1 MSEAEASGL
10 HPSGL
15 FDRVAAKA
23 KKAAGRLIG
32 NQDLTEEGEL
42 REAKAQTAVDAARL
56 DAEAEQR
63 RLEAEVAADEEAN
76 RLALQRA
83 DAELSRIES
92 EEQLDRAHDSAEA
105 QVDREFA
112 RRRDAASDQARH
124 EENVVSDEERVAATT
139 HLDGVLDAAAIAQEG
154 RQAEAAAEALKDAR
168 RELEHQKNGE

>member
-1 MSEAEASGL
+1 MSEPEASGL

-23 KKAAGRLIG
+23 KKTAGRLIG

-42 REAKAQTAVDAARL
+42 QEAKGQTAVDAARL
-56 DAEAEQR
+56 DAEAEQS

-83 DAELSRIES
+83 DAELSRIER
-92 EEQLDRAHDSAEA
+92 EEQLDREHASAEV

-112 RRRDAASDQARH
+112 RSRDAVGDQARH
-124 EENVVSDEERVAATT
+124 DDNVITHKEQVAAAT
-139 HLDGVLDAAAIAQEG
+139 HVDGVLDAAAIAQEAK
-154 RQAEAAAEALKDAR
+154 QAEAAAEAFKDAQ
-168 RELEHQKNGE
+168 RELERQKNGE